1 MVSFCQAKIMSK
13 KTKLEAKIRN
23 NLKNVSLSE
32 FEALISMYGTTKMG
46 SKHAKAEIGE
56 STLTYKRINPIPPE
70 YVEDLLEIID
80 SL

>member
-1 MVSFCQAKIMSK
+1 MVLLQAKVMSK
-13 KTKLEAKIRN
+13 KAKLEAKIRN
-23 NLKNVSLSE
+23 NPKNVSLIE
-32 FEALISMYGTTKMG
+32 FEALINLYGEIKMG

-56 STLTYKRINPIPPE
+56 STLTYKRVNPIPPE